1 MRGCPQVPYYT
12 AAMTYTRRRSSR
24 RSAFR
29 PLWGCLDPE
38 TGVPGDLGF
47 RNRHRLRAL
56 RRHKS
61 LHRKPNF
68 FGSRS
73 RNRNHQ
79 AGIAKNRFTEA
90 FRAPVFAPKFHRNP
104 VPSYELRPLPETRF
118 PRSVFHGLE
127 GTQAPGDQAPAA
139 PWGSQARSTG
149 GLGTGLSGTRVPV
162 PRGLGGL
169 GSPPDDGAKG
179 GRRAAR
185 LRKRGGGSARRAQP
199 RKKGTKHP
207 WLRVLGPFGP

>member
-12 AAMTYTRRRSSR
+12 AAMTYAYRRSSR
-24 RSAFR
+24 G
-29 PLWGCLDPE
+29 PLSDPKSGHFDPE

-61 LHRKPNF
+61 LRRKPNF

-90 FRAPVFAPKFHRNP
+90 FRAPVFAPKFPCNSVSQH
-104 VPSYELRPLPETRF
+104 ELRPLPKFRF
-118 PRSVFHGLE
+118 PPPDFAGWR
-127 GTQAPGDQAPAA
+127 APKSPANQAPAA

-149 GLGTGLSGTRVPV
+149 DLGTGLSGTRVPV

-169 GSPPDDGAKG
+169 GSPPDGGAKG
-179 GRRAAR
+179 RRRTAR
-185 LRKRGGGSARRAQP
+185 LRKMGRGSARRAQP
-199 RKKGTKHP
+199 RKKGTKP
-207 WLRVLGPFGP
+207 P